1 MAFIN
6 NNQEART
13 LNRCGKHR
21 TLVTLLDITGESL
34 VKDILQNL
42 SNSCATRRDSRRRN
56 GSSLL
61 LSIFPKHLLRDAN
74 FTKQLAALTSYRSEI
89 EGGYPTAGIYQR
101 G

>member
-1 MAFIN
+1 M
-6 NNQEART
+6 
-13 LNRCGKHR
+13 
-21 TLVTLLDITGESL
+21 GESL

-42 SNSCATRRDSRRRN
+42 TNSSGTRRDPRRRN

-89 EGGYPTAGIYQR
+89 EGGYPTAGDIPTWIETTLQFDQLTETR
-101 G
+101 PSAILITPS